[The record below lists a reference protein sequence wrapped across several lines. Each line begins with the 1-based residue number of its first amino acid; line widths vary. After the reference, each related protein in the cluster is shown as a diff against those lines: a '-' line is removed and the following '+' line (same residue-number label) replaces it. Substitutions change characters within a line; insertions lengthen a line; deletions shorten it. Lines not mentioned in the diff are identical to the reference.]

1 LIYFAKTEISAA
13 LALALLF
20 AAAPLL
26 CLGKSEQPQT
36 DQGQSSGAKSWSITV
51 PAAALPGD
59 PVTVSFHSDEPL
71 TDAVVTLKTATGAQ
85 LSRTTAFSAASAA
98 SADAAEPEDHTLIA
112 LVALPSTLEPG
123 VYTIEAQA
131 MRKGKTIRSASALT
145 VEARA
150 FLSETVDLNSANS
163 AIKNNLGPER
173 LAQIKALNDILFFQD
188 NASPRFAGPFKPPL
202 AATRRTAQYGDRRIY
217 RYADGKSELA
227 LHYGIDFGVPT
238 GSPVFAMGDGLVVLA
253 ESRISTGWTVVLE
266 HLPGVYSLYYHLDAL
281 TASKGELVRTGTLI
295 GRSGAT
301 GLATGAHLHWEV
313 RVNGEAVSPDY
324 FTGRTLF

>member
-1 LIYFAKTEISAA
+1 MQRATLRATII
-13 LALALLF
+13 LALLF
-20 AAAPLL
+20 AAAPLIS
-26 CLGKSEQPQT
+26 LGKSEQQQN
-36 DQGQSSGAKSWSITV
+36 DQEPSATESWSITV

-59 PVTVSFHSDEPL
+59 LATVSFHSDEPL

-85 LSRTTAFSAASAA
+85 LSQTTAFSADASAPA
-98 SADAAEPEDHTLIA
+98 GNTLIA

-123 VYTIEAQA
+123 VYAIEAQA

-150 FLSETVDLNSANS
+150 FLSETVDLDTANS

-188 NASPRFAGPFKPPL
+188 STSPRFAGPFKPPL
-202 AATRRTAQYGDRRIY
+202 TSTRRTAQYGDRRTY
-217 RYADGKSELA
+217 RHPDGKNELA

-238 GSPVFAMGDGLVVLA
+238 GTPVFAIGDGLVVMA
-253 ESRISTGWTVVLE
+253 ERRISTGWTVVVE

-301 GLATGAHLHWEV
+301 GLATGPHLHWEV